1 MSAKDETEPA
11 AGRDGHWP
19 MPAAMQSVPLYEVVK
34 RQITEAILSGRWPA
48 GTVLPSEIALGEQ
61 FGVATGTV
69 RRALLDLANDGLLSR
84 RRKTGT
90 VVTGRT
96 PQHSLALLMKFF
108 RLHRADGA
116 LTTAES
122 RPLSVQVARPSVE
135 EASALHLGQTDSV
148 LRILRVRC
156 VDGTPVMHDLFVMDA
171 ARFPGLSRPPEDLPQ
186 LLYAHI
192 AETYG
197 VRISAVREQLSA
209 QLAGE
214 AIAAA
219 LELEPGAPVL
229 VIEEMAYDQTNTPTI
244 LAVHHAD
251 TTNHRYVNEVQ

>member
-1 MSAKDETEPA
+1 MSASDDAKPATGRDAPWPTPA
-11 AGRDGHWP
+11 AAHS
-19 MPAAMQSVPLYEVVK
+19 MPLYEVVK

-69 RRALLDLANDGLLSR
+69 RRALLDLTNDGLLSR

-96 PQHSLALLMKFF
+96 PQHSLALLMKYF

-122 RPLSVQVARPSVE
+122 RPLSVQVASPTPT
-135 EASALHLGQTDSV
+135 EAEALHLGEADKV
-148 LRILRVRC
+148 LRIDRVRYA
-156 VDGTPVMHDLFVMDA
+156 DGKPVMHDRFVMDA
-171 ARFPGLSRPPEDLPQ
+171 ARFPGLSRPAEDLPH

-209 QLAGE
+209 QLADE
-214 AIAAA
+214 TIARA
-219 LELEPGAPVL
+219 LELPPNAPVL

-244 LAVHHAD
+244 LATHHAD
-251 TTNHRYVNEVQ
+251 TTSHRYVNEVQ